1 MKLFTLERVPPRR
14 YLEGTSPDSFLL
26 TKGARMARG
35 FTTPTS
41 LAANRQVAV
50 SCIVLAAFAL
60 HGGCGD
66 SSTAPPPPV
75 PTSLTV
81 APEALSFD
89 ALGDTSQLTAT
100 VRDQGGQVIAGAVVT
115 WASSDPAVA
124 SVSSSGVVT
133 SVANGNATV
142 TATAG
147 VATGSAEVDVE
158 QLPRSVLVTAP
169 VDSLTV
175 GDSIQMTAEALDD
188 GGSAVAGATF
198 AWASSDP
205 AVAVVNQEGWV
216 RARIPG
222 SVEITASLGDL
233 SASAPLVALP
243 LPEPEVLAAIYQA
256 TNGALWKDNTNWLT
270 SAPLEEWF
278 GVHLDDDGRIVHI
291 LLTDNG
297 LIGSIPPEIASLTT
311 LESLHIGLNDLT
323 GPFPPEI
330 ATLRRLKSLELTYN
344 GLSGPIPPEIGGLD
358 SLQWLGL
365 FGNELTG
372 SIPPEIGGLT
382 SLVSLDLCYNQL
394 TGPIPP
400 EIGRLRN
407 LVWLKM
413 CGIDSNPEAGN
424 RLTGSIPPEI
434 GNLTNLRVL
443 NLGANRL
450 SGPIPPEIGK
460 LANLDSLSLYSN
472 ELTGIPPEIGMLESL
487 ESMLIYGNRL
497 TGPIPPQIGNLS
509 ELGSLIAGLGLTSG
523 ANLLTGS
530 IPPEIGGLAHL
541 TRLDLG
547 GNQLTGS
554 IPPEIGALSAL
565 EHLELGS
572 NALSGPLPP
581 EIGNLGRLGRLSLCN
596 NSLEGS
602 IPPRI
607 GLLSELRQMY
617 LCRNRF
623 TGPVPPEIGDMAE
636 MRHLNFAVN
645 RLTGELP
652 ASMVALRRLQSFNW
666 AINDGLCAPATE
678 VFLDWLAG
686 ITTAKGERCARPAA
700 GTRTVAGATVRSGAS
715 AWSGDA
721 TGARALP
728 DVVQCTVS
736 VAGGR
741 PGWPAWRRGN
751 LLAANGVAGRGVTC
765 DPVTIQVRPNHPN

>member
-1 MKLFTLERVPPRR
+1 
-14 YLEGTSPDSFLL
+14 
-26 TKGARMARG
+26 MARG
-35 FTTPTS
+35 FTTPT
-41 LAANRQVAV
+41 APATNRQAAV
-50 SCIVLAAFAL
+50 PHLVLAALAL
-60 HGGCGD
+60 LAACGD
-66 SSTAPPPPV
+66 SSTAPPPV
-75 PTSLTV
+75 PASLTV
-81 APEALSFD
+81 SPASLDFD
-89 ALGDTSQLTAT
+89 AVGDTAQLTAT
-100 VRDQGGQVIAGAVVT
+100 VVDQNGQVMAGATVM
-115 WASSDPAVA
+115 WESSDPAVA
-124 SVSSSGVVT
+124 AVSAAGLVT
-133 SVANGNATV
+133 SAANGSATV

-147 VATGSAEVDVE
+147 SATGAARVDVD
-158 QLPRSVLVTAP
+158 QVPRSVRISTPL
-169 VDSLTV
+169 DSLTV
-175 GDSIQMTAEALDD
+175 GDSIQMTAEALD
-188 GGSAVAGATF
+188 GGGYGVPGAIFT
-198 AWASSDP
+198 WASSDP

-222 SVEITASLGDL
+222 SVEITASLGEL
-233 SASAPLVALP
+233 SASAPLSTLP
-243 LPEPEVLAAIYQA
+243 LPQPDVLAAIFAA

-270 SAPLEEWF
+270 TAPLEEWF

-330 ATLRRLKSLELTYN
+330 ATLKRLKSLELTYN

-358 SLQWLGL
+358 SLEWLGV

-400 EIGRLRN
+400 EIGELRN

-424 RLTGSIPPEI
+424 RLTGSIPAEI

-443 NLGANRL
+443 HLGANRL

-460 LANLDSLSLYSN
+460 LTNLDSLFLFSN

-487 ESMLIYGNRL
+487 ESLLIYGNRL

-530 IPPEIGGLAHL
+530 IPHEIGRLTRL

-596 NSLEGS
+596 NSLEGP

-617 LCRNRF
+617 FCRNRF

-652 ASMVALRRLQSFNW
+652 ASMVALRRLQSLNW

-686 ITTAKGERCARPAA
+686 ITTAKGERCAMAAARAAA
-700 GTRTVAGATVRSGAS
+700 GAGILTGEVAGARPASEFVR
-715 AWSGDA
+715 
-721 TGARALP
+721 
-728 DVVQCTVS
+728 CTVAIAAVQPGRLGGRQRNPATANR
-736 VAGGR
+736 VAGEGVKCDSVSVPLR
-741 PGWPAWRRGN
+741 PIHLN
-751 LLAANGVAGRGVTC
+751 
-765 DPVTIQVRPNHPN
+765 